1 MSLDGDLLAKAV
13 SLELLAEGTYRVLRQ
28 NPALRPSVR
37 RKLGRLAIQEQDH
50 AALLASA
57 LAAIE
62 TGARAPAAPADPA
75 AFARA
80 RAAAGLTRDLATV
93 RDERA
98 VVAVALELESA
109 LIANYHD
116 AIGRLRDL
124 RLVTVATQIMAAEAQ
139 HTVVVRS
146 LETDDPALLVPGAFE
161 TGEAKIP

>member
-1 MSLDGDLLAKAV
+1 MSLDAELLTEAV
-13 SLELLAEGTYRVLRQ
+13 ALELVAEGTYR
-28 NPALRPSVR
+28 ALRRVASLRAPVR
-37 RKLGRLAIQEQDH
+37 RTLGRLAIQEQDH

-62 TGARAPAAPADPA
+62 TGARAPTAPADA
-75 AFARA
+75 AALARA
-80 RAAAGLTRDLATV
+80 RAAAGLVGDLTEV

-98 VVAVALELESA
+98 VVAIALEMESA

-139 HTVVVRS
+139 HAVVVRG
-146 LETDDPALLVPGAFE
+146 LETDDPASLVPGPFE
-161 TGEAKIP
+161 TGEAKIR